1 MKNKK
6 MLSLI
11 LMLVLLTTVMIGCKS
26 KVENQQ
32 VIQAEDNSQQLETNE
47 DIKEEAK
54 EEYGITITDKTV
66 SFIDG
71 RGEEVTLNKN
81 PERVVVLFNSYLD
94 IWMKNGGSVVGKL
107 EDSVGQDPIL
117 GTENAEIVGA
127 LGSISVEKVLELKP
141 DLVVLI
147 STQKSQMELV
157 PILEENNIPF
167 VALEYYLKDDYFKLA
182 RLFSALN
189 EREDLYEENVINVKK
204 DIENIIEK
212 SPKDKEYKVLI
223 MMASA
228 KSVTARGSDSTVGEM
243 LKDLHTKNIADTSNA
258 MLSDKNFSI
267 EKILEEDPDFIFV
280 QTTGNDMEKVKERM
294 KEDVESN
301 PAWASL
307 SAVKNDRYIIL
318 PKDLYMFKPNHRYA
332 EAYEGLAKILYPE
345 IFK

>member
-1 MKNKK
+1 MKNKTI
-6 MLSLI
+6 LSLLLVLI
-11 LMLVLLTTVMIGCKS
+11 LMATTLTACKT
-26 KVENQQ
+26 KENNEPIVQ
-32 VIQAEDNSQQLETNE
+32 IEGDSQPLEINE
-47 DIKEEAK
+47 DIK
-54 EEYGITITDKTV
+54 EEYGITITDETV
-66 SFIDG
+66 SFVDG

-81 PERVVVLFNSYLD
+81 PEKVVVIYNSYLD
-94 IWMKNGGSVVGKL
+94 IWMKNGGKVIGKL
-107 EDSVGQDPIL
+107 EDSVGQEVIP
-117 GTENAEIVGA
+117 GTDDAEIVGA
-127 LGSISVEKVLELKP
+127 LGSISLEKILALNP

-157 PILEENNIPF
+157 PSFEENNIPF
-167 VALEYYLKDDYFKLA
+167 IAMEYYVKEDYFKLA

-189 EREDLYEENVINVKK
+189 EREDLYEENVLNVKNEI
-204 DIENIIEK
+204 DSIIDK
-212 SPKDKEYKVLI
+212 SPKDKENKVLI

-228 KSVTARGSDSTVGEM
+228 KSVTARGSETTVGEM
-243 LKDLHTKNIADTSNA
+243 LKDLNTINIADTSND

-280 QTTGNDMEKVKERM
+280 QTTGNDMDKVMERI

-307 SAVKNDRYIIL
+307 SAVKNDRYVIL

-345 IFK
+345 VFK

>member
-6 MLSLI
+6 ILLLMLI
-11 LMLVLLTTVMIGCKS
+11 LVLLTTVMIGCKS
-26 KVENQQ
+26 KVEEQQ
-32 VIQAEDNSQQLETNE
+32 VIQTEDNSQQLETNE

-107 EDSVGQDPIL
+107 EDSVGQDSIL

-157 PILEENNIPF
+157 PIFEENNIPF

-204 DIENIIEK
+204 DIDGIIEK

-243 LKDLHTKNIADTSNA
+243 LKELHTKNIADTSND
-258 MLSDKNFSI
+258 MLNDKNFSI

>member
-6 MLSLI
+6 ILSLLLVFI
-11 LMLVLLTTVMIGCKS
+11 LMATILTACKT
-26 KVENQQ
+26 KENNEPIVQT
-32 VIQAEDNSQQLETNE
+32 EGNSQPLEINE
-47 DIKEEAK
+47 DIK

-66 SFIDG
+66 SFVDG

-81 PERVVVLFNSYLD
+81 PEKVVVIYNSYLD
-94 IWMKNGGSVVGKL
+94 IWMKNGGKVIGKL
-107 EDSVGQDPIL
+107 EDSVGQEIIP
-117 GTENAEIVGA
+117 GTDDAEIVGA
-127 LGSISVEKVLELKP
+127 LGSISLEKILSLNP

-147 STQKSQMELV
+147 STQKSQIELV
-157 PILEENNIPF
+157 PSFEENNIPF
-167 VALEYYLKDDYFKLA
+167 IAMEYYVKDDYFKLA

-189 EREDLYEENVINVKK
+189 EREDLYEENVLKVKNEI
-204 DIENIIEK
+204 DSIIEK
-212 SPKDKEYKVLI
+212 SPKNKENKVLI

-243 LKDLHTKNIADTSNA
+243 LKDLNTINIADTSND

-280 QTTGNDMEKVKERM
+280 QTTGNDMDKVMERI

-307 SAVKNDRYIIL
+307 SAVKNDRYVIL

-345 IFK
+345 VFK